1 MLFEPSKGCVGVNLP
16 GSLIKELL
24 DLEEELVVERGVE
37 TRVVS
42 DVLGPVMMDGDLEE
56 DLRKKESILR
66 ATVVVVVVV
75 LA

>member
-1 MLFEPSKGCVGVNLP
+1 MNLP

>member
-1 MLFEPSKGCVGVNLP
+1 MNLP

-24 DLEEELVVERGVE
+24 DLEEELVVERGVVEREVE

-42 DVLGPVMMDGDLEE
+42 DVLGPVMMEGGLEE

-75 LA
+75 VVLA

>member
-1 MLFEPSKGCVGVNLP
+1 MLFEPRKGCVGVNLP

-66 ATVVVVVVV
+66 ATVVVVVV